1 MTITITVSSVE
12 ELESFAAAVLRQGG
26 RLSDTSKSK
35 PATTEKVHTV
45 PPVTTEKVQ
54 PAPDQAEQPAA
65 VPAPVPDKKEPKQ
78 AKKEK
83 PAPAPAPADPVPAAE
98 PTSADPAPAVEAE
111 AAAGQTAVTLIDLRR
126 MMKACMDSGHHDELT
141 ALLKTFGAAKL
152 SQVSADKWPELA
164 EGLARIGG

>member
-35 PATTEKVHTV
+35 PTTTEKSKAD

-54 PAPDQAEQPAA
+54 SAPDQAEPPAS
-65 VPAPVPDKKEPKQ
+65 VPVPDKKEPKQ

-83 PAPAPAPADPVPAAE
+83 PAPAPADPVPAAE
-98 PTSADPAPAVEAE
+98 SSSADPAPTAEAD
-111 AAAGQTAVTLIDLRR
+111 AAAGQNAVTLIDLRR

>member
-35 PATTEKVHTV
+35 PTTTEKSKAD

-54 PAPDQAEQPAA
+54 SAPDQAEQPAS
-65 VPAPVPDKKEPKQ
+65 VPVPDKKEPKQ
-78 AKKEK
+78 ARKEK
-83 PAPAPAPADPVPAAE
+83 PAPAPADPVPAAE
-98 PTSADPAPAVEAE
+98 SATTEEPASAPAPE

-126 MMKACMDSGHHDELT
+126 MMKTCMDSGHHDELT
-141 ALLKTFGAAKL
+141 ALLKTFGASKL

>member
-26 RLSDTSKSK
+26 RLSDISKSK
-35 PATTEKVHTV
+35 PTTTEKSKAD

-54 PAPDQAEQPAA
+54 SAPDQAEQPAT
-65 VPAPVPDKKEPKQ
+65 VPAPVPDKKESKQ
-78 AKKEK
+78 ARKEK
-83 PAPAPAPADPVPAAE
+83 PAPAPADPVTAAE
-98 PTSADPAPAVEAE
+98 STSADPAPVAEAE

-141 ALLKTFGAAKL
+141 ALLKTFGAVKL